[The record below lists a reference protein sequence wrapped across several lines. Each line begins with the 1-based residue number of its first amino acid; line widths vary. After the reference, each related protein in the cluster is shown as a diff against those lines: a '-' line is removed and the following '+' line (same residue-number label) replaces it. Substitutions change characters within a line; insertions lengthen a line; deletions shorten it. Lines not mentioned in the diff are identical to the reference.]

1 MVYPTQNWNR
11 DHLVALV
18 MRGSRRHRR
27 VWKLLLDALMWSGLI
42 EVHYICVEET
52 VELLLM
58 QDQEVIKAFSPDAA
72 QKALTDGICSWSLK
86 RRSKHFDAT
95 GCCHTCKTR
104 PEFAIVISNQIPG
117 SFPIRSR
124 LSQLLGHPAIGRRL
138 RHPHMDDLPR
148 LQFNDEKRQTANGKR
163 DR

>member
-1 MVYPTQNWNR
+1 
-11 DHLVALV
+11 

-72 QKALTDGICSWSLK
+72 QKALTDGICSWSLI

-104 PEFAIVISNQIPG
+104 PEFAIVIPNQIPG
-117 SFPIRSR
+117 SLFRLTCTPSFSMGDRCSLSLFSARMTQVEITGYYTPVWACTRPSLMAASRAAWSRSVW
-124 LSQLLGHPAIGRRL
+124 SA
-138 RHPHMDDLPR
+138 
-148 LQFNDEKRQTANGKR
+148 
-163 DR
+163 